1 MTRSSRQRRRD
12 VLELVDA
19 PARTEEVTGATRRGT
34 GAATG
39 VPLPLPEGPAS
50 APPPESFE
58 DFYRREYP
66 HLLVLARALAGDLVA
81 EDVAQESML
90 VAYRQWSR
98 VSALGSPT
106 GYVRGICAH
115 QAVSWVRRRVSER
128 RAVRRLASRRVSQ
141 VAALSADGEQFW
153 AAVRRLPHR
162 QAQVTALFYA
172 LDLPVAEIAETL
184 GCAEGTVKVHL
195 SRARAQLAARL
206 GTTEEQP

>member
-1 MTRSSRQRRRD
+1 MTRSPRQRRRD
-12 VLELVDA
+12 VLELVDG
-19 PARTEEVTGATRRGT
+19 PARAEAATRAGA

-39 VPLPLPEGPAS
+39 VPLPLPDVPANGPRA
-50 APPPESFE
+50 ESFE

-66 HLLVLARALAGDLVA
+66 RLLVLARALAGDLAA
-81 EDVAQESML
+81 EDVAQESMV
-90 VAYRQWSR
+90 VAYRQWAR

-115 QAVSWVRRRVSER
+115 QAVSWVRRRMSER
-128 RAVRRLASRRVSQ
+128 RAVRRLAGRRVSQ
-141 VAALSADGEQFW
+141 VEPLTGEGEQFW
-153 AAVRRLPHR
+153 SEVRRLPHR

-172 LDLPVAEIAETL
+172 LDLPVAEVAEAL

-195 SRARAQLAARL
+195 SRARAQLATRL